1 MWRLFNFY
9 FGYDYVAWANVADN
23 GIARVHV
30 DGLGRVFYWRYKSTR
45 VADIIVE
52 PSQVIWLTCSP
63 NKYFGSGTDGSPTEK
78 RSGAK
83 NGWGEAVNSNDVLGG
98 YARNCNEQR
107 KRTRS

>member
-9 FGYDYVAWANVADN
+9 FGYDYVAWANSADN

-30 DGLGRVFYWRYKSTR
+30 DGIGRAFYWRYKSTR

-52 PSQVIWLTCSP
+52 PKQVIWLTCSP
-63 NKYFGSGTDGSPTEK
+63 NKYFGSGTD
-78 RSGAK
+78 
-83 NGWGEAVNSNDVLGG
+83 SNDVLGG

-107 KRTRS
+107 KRTRG

>member
-1 MWRLFNFY
+1 MWKLLNFY
-9 FGYDYVAWANVADN
+9 LGYDYVAWANSADS

-45 VADIIVE
+45 VADIIAE
-52 PSQVIWLTCSP
+52 PERVIWLTCSP
-63 NKYFGSGTDGSPTEK
+63 NKYFGSGTEGSPAE
-78 RSGAK
+78 
-83 NGWGEAVNSNDVLGG
+83 NSNDVLGG